1 MSRRSVSRSVRPLIG
16 TMSLALASSAGFS
29 AMADESPAKIDPD
42 GDGIPDKITVT
53 GVRSLINDKLGEV
66 HDTPQSVTVITEK
79 TIQDQ
84 AFTRLEDA
92 LRTVPGITLNTG
104 EGAARGDTVNLRGFS
119 AFNDFFLDGIRD
131 AAVYDRDSFNLEAVE
146 VVKGPSAV
154 LFGRGSTGGV
164 INQVSKAAQPDSFYH
179 ATFEGGTNSEGR
191 GTADVNVKID
201 DATAIR
207 INVMG
212 ETSEVA
218 DRNDVQNKRWGFAP
232 TITWGIGKPDTIT
245 VAYLHQEEN
254 NRPDVGIPFVN
265 GQPAPVSRKFDYG
278 LLDDHQ
284 TANDDIVSGRYVH
297 EFNDKLSLSDTM
309 RFANYQYGYFFAAP
323 NFGTEAITPTT
334 PLSSILVGRD
344 APSSSGT
351 QTNLTNQTDLVWR
364 VQTGMI
370 AQKIDVGAELSKET
384 YALDRYNNPFNKN
397 NAWVPETP
405 LLSPNPDTALPVE
418 PATTISN
425 TDAFAQA
432 FYVTD
437 TISLGRYFD
446 IIGGLRHDRYAAGY
460 NSFAVNTHAVTN
472 LDHTDNLFSPRA
484 AIVVMPTEMQSY
496 YVSYGT
502 SFDPSAEALSLTTK
516 TANLGPVKAKT
527 YEVGGKI
534 DWLNGRLNSTGALF
548 STEVDNAQTNDPDN
562 PTLTVLNGDQRVRG
576 AEFGLTGYVTDHLE
590 LQASY
595 TYLDGVT
602 LSSGTAAY
610 VGKQMP
616 NVAKNSANIWSEY
629 EFTDKFEA
637 GAGLIYLGHRFA
649 DSGEAANLPSFVV
662 WNAMASYK
670 LTDNIKLQING
681 LNLTDK
687 TYYSGS
693 YYTSTAENHV
703 IPGAGR
709 TFKFSTAL
717 AF

>member
-1 MSRRSVSRSVRPLIG
+1 MASRSPRLPLLG
-16 TMSLALASSAGFS
+16 TMTAALASTASWS
-29 AMADESPAKIDPD
+29 AMAADNADND
-42 GDGIPDKITVT
+42 AGDKADQITVT

-66 HDTPQSVTVITEK
+66 HDTPQSVTVIDSK

-92 LRTVPGITLNTG
+92 LKTVPGITLNVG

-131 AAVYDRDSFNLEAVE
+131 AAVYDRDAFNLEQIE

-164 INQVSKAAQPDSFYH
+164 INQVSKAAQNDTFYR

-201 DATAIR
+201 DITAIR
-207 INVMG
+207 VNVMG

-218 DRNDVQNKRWGFAP
+218 DRNDVENKRWGFAP
-232 TITWGIGKPDTIT
+232 TITWGIGKPDTVT

-254 NRPDVGIPFVN
+254 NRPDVGIPFID
-265 GQPAPVSRKFDYG
+265 GAPAPVSRKGDYG

-284 TANDDIVSGRYVH
+284 TANDDIVTGRYTH
-297 EFNDKLSLSDTM
+297 EFNANLSVSDTV
-309 RFANYQYGYFFAAP
+309 RYANYQYGYFFAAP
-323 NFGTEAITPTT
+323 NFGKEVFTAST
-334 PLSSILVGRD
+334 PLSAILVGRD

-351 QTNLTNQTDLVWR
+351 QTNLTNQTDLVWK

-370 AQKIDVGAELSKET
+370 AQKIDLGSELSKET
-384 YALDRYNNPFNKN
+384 YALDRYSNPFNN
-397 NAWVPETP
+397 NNTWIPETP
-405 LLSPNPDTALPVE
+405 LLSPNPNFALPNE
-418 PATTISN
+418 PATTIAN

-432 FYVTD
+432 FYLTD
-437 TISLGRYFD
+437 TIS
-446 IIGGLRHDRYAAGY
+446 IGQYVDVIAGIRHDRFQASY
-460 NSFAVNTHAVTN
+460 NSLATTTGAVTN

-484 AIVVMPTEMQSY
+484 AIVIKPTDTQSY
-496 YVSYGT
+496 YFSYGT
-502 SFDPSAEALSLTTK
+502 SFDPSAEALTLTTK

-534 DWLNGRLNSTGALF
+534 DWLDGRLNSTVALF
-548 STEVDNAQTNDPDN
+548 NTEVDNAQTNDPDN
-562 PTLTVLNGDQRVRG
+562 PTLTILNGDQRVRG
-576 AEFGLTGYVTDHLE
+576 AEFGLSGYVTDHLE

-610 VGKQMP
+610 VGKQMQ
-616 NVAKNSANIWSEY
+616 NVAKNAANLWSEY
-629 EFTDKFEA
+629 EFTDKFEV
-637 GAGLIYLGHRFA
+637 GAGMIYLGHRFA
-649 DSGEAANLPSFVV
+649 DSGEAANLPAYVV

-670 LTDNIKLQING
+670 VTDDIKMQLNA

-687 TYYSGS
+687 LYYSGS
-693 YYTSTAENHV
+693 YYTSAAENHV
-703 IPGAGR
+703 VPGAGR
-709 TFKFSTAL
+709 TFKFATSV